1 MEQGSRDPL
10 EDADRFTA
18 AARVDEAARER
29 RRRSATTARSLELV
43 DPALTLLGAVDHQV
57 TVHLAGSAP
66 VVGQVFAVGEDVVE
80 LHSGS
85 TTWWLSLA
93 AITAVESTGPL
104 LGDPADRSATSLAE
118 VLCDLVDTRERV
130 TALLVG
136 EVLHGEVRAC
146 GASLVL
152 ELHQPARTAVIRL
165 DRVLGL
171 TRRSSG
177 TTAGQRITGP

>member
-1 MEQGSRDPL
+1 MEQGSRDPF
-10 EDADRFTA
+10 EDADHFTA

-80 LHSGS
+80 LRSGS

-104 LGDPADRSATSLAE
+104 LGDPADRSATSLAKIM
-118 VLCDLVDTRERV
+118 CDLVDTQEQITV
-130 TALLVG
+130 LLVG
-136 EVLHGEVRAC
+136 EVLHGEVLAF

-152 ELHQPARTAVIRL
+152 ELHEPARSAVIRPES
-165 DRVLGL
+165 VLGL
-171 TRRSSG
+171 VRRGSG
-177 TTAGQRITGP
+177 AAARRRIARP